1 MPIARTFNILENI
14 LKKHVDANQILKQR
28 KKQML
33 SGEDYNRIKVDLNN
47 KLFLQPVDAE
57 DTKAN
62 IYYIKQK

>member
-62 IYYIKQK
+62 IFYFKQK